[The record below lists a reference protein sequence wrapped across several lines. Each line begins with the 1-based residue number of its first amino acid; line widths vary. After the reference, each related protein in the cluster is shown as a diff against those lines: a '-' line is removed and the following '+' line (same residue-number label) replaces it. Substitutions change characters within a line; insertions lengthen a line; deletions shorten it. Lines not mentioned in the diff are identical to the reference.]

1 MPTDME
7 TGKLDLF
14 PAGKLEVTLQR
25 LCHQLLE
32 TYGDFQDTV
41 ILGAQPRGVF
51 LSRRIQGL
59 LKSDLPHMNIPYG
72 ELDTTFFRDDFRHR
86 PKPLQAN
93 QTRIDFLIEG
103 KKVILIDDVLYTG
116 RTVRAALDAMLAY
129 GRPHSV
135 ELLVLV
141 DRKHK
146 RELPVEASYVGIEV
160 DTIES
165 QKVLVNLKEAGG
177 EDQVILVYR
186 DEETGS

>member
-1 MPTDME
+1 ME

-51 LSRRIQGL
+51 LSRRIQDL
-59 LKSDLPHMNIPYG
+59 LKSDLPQVNIPYG

-86 PKPLQAN
+86 PKPLQPN

-165 QKVLVNLKEAGG
+165 QKVLVNLREAGG

-186 DEETGS
+186 DEKTGS